1 MKNIN
6 NTKVKHQNVNRKVIS
21 RINGKTYDLFCTN
34 FCMSKLSNDKHVTCI
49 LDDIN

>member
-21 RINGKTYDLFCTN
+21 RINGKTYDLFLH
-34 FCMSKLSNDKHVTCI
+34 KYLHVQTYKRQACYVYFR
-49 LDDIN
+49 